1 MYDQI
6 DIEKNKILSDSVMR
20 YFVAEVSICRNLQ
33 YDLEKMLAKIK
44 ENPDNVFSIT
54 TLDSKGPI
62 QKNIAANIIQ
72 KL

>member
-33 YDLEKMLAKIK
+33 YDLEKMLAVSS
-44 ENPDNVFSIT
+44 EYFPLCDCFFAF
-54 TLDSKGPI
+54 LD
-62 QKNIAANIIQ
+62 Q
-72 KL
+72 